1 MKQLLALSA
10 IMIYF
15 HIAFAQNQSVKNKP
29 SKKTMNTLE
38 LISHPLCPYN
48 QRCVI
53 TLLQKGLER
62 DKDFKVTYV
71 DLGNLPD
78 WFLKISPNK
87 SFPVLKV
94 NGEVILL
101 KTTPI
106 NEFLNETTPGS
117 LHSDNPI
124 QKAKDRYW
132 IEYASG
138 PLDGLRDVYTAKDKE
153 AMDKALN
160 KVFNFLEPI
169 EKVLEEKPLYF
180 RGNAFTLVDGAY
192 TPLFKL
198 LFQFDSNKN
207 TTQWASL
214 PKTKHWAEH
223 LISLEVAQKS
233 ATTEYAKEFAHFF
246 DVFGSYFPKWVQAN
260 N

>member
-1 MKQLLALSA
+1 MKSTKQILLLTFILTSTFQA
-10 IMIYF
+10 IS
-15 HIAFAQNQSVKNKP
+15 QKKNSNP
-29 SKKTMNTLE
+29 KTMHALE

-53 TLLQKGLER
+53 TLLEKGLER

-87 SFPVLKV
+87 SFPVLKIDS
-94 NGEVILL
+94 EVVLL

-117 LHSDNPI
+117 LHSTDAI

-138 PLDGLRDVYTAKDKE
+138 PLDAVRDVYVAKDKE
-153 AMDKALN
+153 TMEKSLT
-160 KVFNFLEPI
+160 KVFTLLEPI
-169 EKVLEEKPLYF
+169 EKILEEKPNYF
-180 RGNAFTLVDGAY
+180 RGNKFTLVDGAY
-192 TPLFKL
+192 APLFKL
-198 LFQFDSNKN
+198 LFQFESNKN
-207 TTQWASL
+207 ATQWATL
-214 PKTKHWAEH
+214 PKTKQWATN
-223 LISLEVAQKS
+223 LLSLEVTKKS
-233 ATTEYAKEFAHFF
+233 ATPEYAKEFVHFF
-246 DVFGSYFPKWVQAN
+246 EIFNSYFPRQ
-260 N
+260 